1 MPAEPRRDAAL
12 RQFETLWPLSESL
25 LRISNTIALLPPQ
38 VRSGAAR
45 RPGRMGHSRPVGAR
59 TGSGRRAPSCFVE
72 KGDDREA

>member
-45 RPGRMGHSRPVGAR
+45 RPGRMGALPASWCPDGVGPA
-59 TGSGRRAPSCFVE
+59 GALLFC
-72 KGDDREA
+72 RER